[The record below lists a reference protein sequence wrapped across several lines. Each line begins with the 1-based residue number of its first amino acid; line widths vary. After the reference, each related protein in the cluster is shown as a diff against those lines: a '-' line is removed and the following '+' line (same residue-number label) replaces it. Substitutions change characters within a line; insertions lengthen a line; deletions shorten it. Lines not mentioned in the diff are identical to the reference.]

1 MVGHLKTGWFP
12 GSMVCP
18 WPATPETKARMP
30 SPCPYLDYQIVQG
43 RLAPGQLIL
52 SISSPFYWKVTPS
65 FWFSQRPLHPFTQM
79 TLHLTSLKK
88 NLRFP
93 RMISTNFLFWYLQT
107 YVSSHHLLSSGFLP
121 IPSFLLLSLTLLVT
135 VPSSLIFNL
144 YVLSIS
150 FPLAMNSSSVFPVFV
165 FLILTNT
172 CLLNPVDV
180 CSSYCPAHPCCV
192 WYNLSTVFSWRVF
205 GSEKGWSM
213 PLGFLLLSP

>member
-1 MVGHLKTGWFP
+1 MPVSGLPNCAGKT
-12 GSMVCP
+12 CP
-18 WPATPETKARMP
+18 WAVDTVHFIPLLLKSYSKLLVLPKASPPFHSDDPA
-30 SPCPYLDYQIVQG
+30 SDFI
-43 RLAPGQLIL
+43 
-52 SISSPFYWKVTPS
+52 
-65 FWFSQRPLHPFTQM
+65 
-79 TLHLTSLKK
+79 KK
-88 NLRFP
+88 KTLRFP

-150 FPLAMNSSSVFPVFV
+150 FPLAMNSSSVFPVFA